1 MTNMAT
7 DKTLAWRPV
16 ATRGPVAHPCLAN
29 LPWIYL
35 GIGSTWRFWFE
46 KGSPMRCR
54 RRASPVRDAENLQ
67 RRKSATQK
75 ICNAENP
82 ATQKICNAEFGKRRM
97 GFSSV
102 SHFGRPGANSAMQ
115 KTKICNAEFGVRSSP
130 TPARMR
136 TAAACGPAKR
146 LHKRLKHCF
155 PLCIIA

>member
-1 MTNMAT
+1 MAI

-16 ATRGPVAHPCLAN
+16 ATGGPVAHPCLAN

-46 KGSPMRCR
+46 KGSPMCCR
-54 RRASPVRDAENLQ
+54 RRASPASDAKNLQ

-75 ICNAENP
+75 ICNAD
-82 ATQKICNAEFGKRRM
+82 FGS
-97 GFSSV
+97 GGWVFSSV

-146 LHKRLKHCF
+146 LHKRLKHRF